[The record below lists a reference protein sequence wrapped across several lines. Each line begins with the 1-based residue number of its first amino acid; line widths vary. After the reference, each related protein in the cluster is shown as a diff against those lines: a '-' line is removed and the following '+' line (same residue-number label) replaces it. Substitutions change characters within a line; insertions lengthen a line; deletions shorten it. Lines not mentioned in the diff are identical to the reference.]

1 MGAFDFPKLLENSIN
16 EPDLG
21 WTLCFIG
28 EDQSNKLAELTQ
40 GLREGFSTTGDGKEI
55 LSGFSYW
62 GIGPTIAWD
71 HACNDRFYLVMKE
84 SIQSFR
90 YRWHQ
95 IHSNNIKNQ
104 KYHYVSL
111 GVGTGEKDQQILSL
125 LLNANPDILYFPVDM
140 SSEMLRLGVKKA
152 TQGLQLKGSH
162 VLPIQIDFSIERNVS
177 ELRKLLDRVVNDSPI
192 LFSLLGNTL
201 ANFQRDTELLQTLS
215 QLMRR
220 DDQLIIEV
228 ATTEN
233 LSEEAAQKAAQEYA
247 KTRSFTEFVTSAL
260 LQNTD
265 LHIDLNSVFFEGS
278 IEGDKAILIKI
289 LYRNLTG
296 NKIFVTLPDR
306 SIMDFEDKDTIRLLL
321 TRKYSSH
328 SIKKSI
334 SDSNLFLV
342 DSLNTP
348 WEPRYKNGFGMDLIL
363 LAPQSSP
370 TPVKDN
376 NIWTPKN

>member
-1 MGAFDFPKLLENSIN
+1 
-16 EPDLG
+16 
-21 WTLCFIG
+21 
-28 EDQSNKLAELTQ
+28 
-40 GLREGFSTTGDGKEI
+40 
-55 LSGFSYW
+55 
-62 GIGPTIAWD
+62 
-71 HACNDRFYLVMKE
+71 
-84 SIQSFR
+84 
-90 YRWHQ
+90 
-95 IHSNNIKNQ
+95 
-104 KYHYVSL
+104 
-111 GVGTGEKDQQILSL
+111 
-125 LLNANPDILYFPVDM
+125 
-140 SSEMLRLGVKKA
+140 
-152 TQGLQLKGSH
+152 
-162 VLPIQIDFSIERNVS
+162 
-177 ELRKLLDRVVNDSPI
+177 
-192 LFSLLGNTL
+192 
-201 ANFQRDTELLQTLS
+201 
-215 QLMRR
+215 MRR